1 MIIVLWAAMFLCTF
15 HTVVLARR
23 DLMQAALVLY
33 LVTVLWAAAA
43 PGSLGLDAPTD
54 ALIPTF
60 LVFLAGVLLGK
71 LVDYMRREQLGP
83 PLESGTQPSPAP
95 TALGTLKYLD

>member
-23 DLMQAALVLY
+23 SLLLAALVLY

-54 ALIPTF
+54 AWIPTF
-60 LVFLAGVLLGK
+60 LVFLAGGSLGK
-71 LVDYMRREQLGP
+71 LVDYIRREQLGP
-83 PLESGTQPSPAP
+83 PKEPGARTSPTP
-95 TALGTLKYLD
+95 TAPAALKHPG

>member
-1 MIIVLWAAMFLCTF
+1 MIVVLLAAMFLCTF

-23 DLMQAALVLY
+23 ELLRAATVLY

-43 PGSLGLDAPTD
+43 PDSLGLATYTD

-60 LVFLAGVLLGK
+60 LAFAAGGALGK
-71 LVDYMRREQLGP
+71 LVDYLRREQLGP
-83 PLESGTQPSPAP
+83 LRQPEAQSSPTP
-95 TALGTLKYLD
+95 TAPAALKHLN

>member
-1 MIIVLWAAMFLCTF
+1 MIVVLWVAMFLCTF

-23 DLMQAALVLY
+23 SLLMAALVLN

-54 ALIPTF
+54 AWIPTF
-60 LVFLAGVLLGK
+60 LVFLAGGLLGK
-71 LVDYMRREQLGP
+71 LVDYIRREQLGP
-83 PLESGTQPSPAP
+83 PKKPGTRTSPAP
-95 TALGTLKYLD
+95 AELGTLKYLD

>member
-33 LVTVLWAAAA
+33 LVTMLWAAAA
-43 PGSLGLDAPTD
+43 PGSLGLDVPAD

-60 LVFLAGVLLGK
+60 LVFLAGASLGK
-71 LVDYMRREQLGP
+71 LVDYIRREQLGP
-83 PLESGTQPSPAP
+83 PKEPGTQTGPTPAE
-95 TALGTLKYLD
+95 LGTLKYLG